1 MKNII
6 ITILAILLLGLGGYL
21 VYDKVINKED
31 VSIDEETQKEPTN
44 DVEIEKKDAA
54 YFDEYLKAFL
64 SCDGTFV
71 TRNTENFTDKDI
83 SNFVS
88 RYYNLLSNGNGSYK
102 ANVSDVDALIY
113 KYFNKKDVVLE
124 IKPNEATTITKEVDV
139 YSFEWNAVGCQS
151 DRAVDPVVTYT
162 GENVTVKYQLY
173 ADLCESEE
181 DCGYT
186 GKYLTFHLKY
196 NNGNYNI
203 IKIEE

>member
-6 ITILAILLLGLGGYL
+6 ITILAILVLGLGGYL

-102 ANVSDVDALIY
+102 ANVSDVDTLIY

-124 IKPNEATTITKEVDV
+124 IKPNEATTITKEADV

-173 ADLCESEE
+173 D
-181 DCGYT
+181 DNHT
-186 GKYLTFHLKY
+186 
-196 NNGNYNI
+196 I
-203 IKIEE
+203 